1 MRNGKKSDFDA
12 VAAEIVDDAAIG
24 VDGDEIR
31 LYGSAR
37 VDVQTVDDDL
47 EGVEES
53 VDQRERSRRHLSVRK
68 RERERKEIR

>member
-53 VDQRERSRRHLSVRK
+53 VDQRKRGGGHLSVRNIK
-68 RERERKEIR
+68 EREMKR

>member
-31 LYGSAR
+31 LYWSAR

-47 EGVEES
+47 ERVEES
-53 VDQRERSRRHLSVRK
+53 VDQRKRSRRHLSVRK
-68 RERERKEIR
+68 RESIKRWIR